1 MIHNILPNLITL
13 QSVFPG
19 MGSGSGDAAAAEAG
33 KISKEVAELKSMSLE
48 DLLNR
53 LAESTVNFAINL
65 AIAIVVFYAG
75 RFIIKKIYRVV
86 AAIFVR
92 RGIDR
97 SLSTFVLSLIN
108 MVLYFILVVTV
119 IGILGIETTSF
130 LALFASAGVAVGMA
144 LSGTLQNFAGGVLI
158 LLLKPYK
165 IGDYIE
171 AQGYAGTVKEIQIF
185 FTVITTYDNKS
196 ISIPNGGLSTG
207 SVNNWTRE
215 AYRRVSWTVSIS
227 YGDDVNAARQA
238 ILDMFENDTRVLK
251 PEDDN
256 HGRLTSVLDADGS
269 EKTDGD
275 TSAATGNEQP
285 EKRSFMDRLLHRHRK
300 TRKALAEWEEKRD
313 AQILALVP
321 KPNFTPRVFVDSLA
335 SSSVDLTVR
344 AWTKTQDYWDV
355 FYHYNEAF
363 YNELPKFGIH
373 FPFPQLDVHL
383 PEQTEQSNAKTV
395 TAEP

>member
-19 MGSGSGDAAAAEAG
+19 MGSGSGDATAAEAG

-65 AIAIVVFYAG
+65 AIAIVVFYVG

-251 PEDDN
+251 PEDDSQ
-256 HGRLTSVLDADGS
+256 GRLTPVSAEDGTT
-269 EKTDGD
+269 E
-275 TSAATGNEQP
+275 ATGEQAGTASDQKAP
-285 EKRSFMDRLLHRHRK
+285 RSLMDRLLHRHRK

-355 FYHYNEAF
+355 FYYYNEAF

>member
-19 MGSGSGDAAAAEAG
+19 MGSGSGDATAAEAS

-65 AIAIVVFYAG
+65 AIAIVVFYVG

-251 PEDDN
+251 TEDDS
-256 HGRLTSVLDADGS
+256 HGRLTSVLDGDGS

-355 FYHYNEAF
+355 FYYYNEAF

-383 PEQTEQSNAKTV
+383 PKQTEQSNAKTV
-395 TAEP
+395 TPEP